1 MKVNNM
7 IDKISKKTIIEK
19 EISVTEEVSNAITG
33 NKNYLINRLKTSIK
47 NAKSIDIIVSF
58 LMESG
63 VKMLLNDLK
72 EALDRGVNIRIL
84 TGNYLNI
91 TQPSALYLLKDELKM
106 GWAFLTIRKRSCK
119 AHRLHSFSEGRK
131 ESKIRI

>member
-58 LMESG
+58 LVESR
-63 VKMLLNDLK
+63 VKMFLNNL
-72 EALDRGVNIRIL
+72 
-84 TGNYLNI
+84 
-91 TQPSALYLLKDELKM
+91 
-106 GWAFLTIRKRSCK
+106 
-119 AHRLHSFSEGRK
+119 
-131 ESKIRI
+131 

>member
-1 MKVNNM
+1 MVN
-7 IDKISKKTIIEK
+7 KISKKVLKEK
-19 EISVTEEVSNAITG
+19 EISITEEISNAITG
-33 NKNYLINRLKTSIK
+33 NKNYLINRLKASIK

-72 EALDRGVNIRIL
+72 DALDRGVSIRIL

-91 TQPSALYLLKDELKM
+91 TQP
-106 GWAFLTIRKRSCK
+106 
-119 AHRLHSFSEGRK
+119 
-131 ESKIRI
+131 